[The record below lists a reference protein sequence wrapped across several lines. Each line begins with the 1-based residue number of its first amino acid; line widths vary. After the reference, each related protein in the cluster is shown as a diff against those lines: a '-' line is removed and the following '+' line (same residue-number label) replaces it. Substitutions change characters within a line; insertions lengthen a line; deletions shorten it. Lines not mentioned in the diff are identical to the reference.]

1 MFVEAIK
8 RSVQIRPQAV
18 ATLCGQRSRTWAES
32 MDRTARLAQALREL
46 GVKAN
51 DRIGIL
57 ALNSDRYLESIHA
70 TWWAGAVIVPMNTR
84 WSVAEHLYSID
95 DADIQIVFADQAYMD
110 TARAL
115 AKARDSIRYVI
126 QMDDGV
132 ISERMLSHEALIAG
146 NSPEASTQRHATD
159 LAGIFYTGGTTGSPK
174 GVMHSAL
181 SLWSG
186 SMNLAFDARVPET
199 PRYLHA
205 APMFHLGDLSQAFYT
220 TALGGTHVFIPGFSA
235 PAVIAAAREHR
246 FQVTLLVPTMIG
258 MLLDSP
264 EFDSRAFDSLELMIY
279 GGSPISEQLNERAR
293 QSLPNTR
300 LVQGFGQ
307 TETNACGT
315 ILHEDARNAMP
326 NPADRLRTAGR
337 AAYGVQLAILDEEG
351 KELPPHEVGE
361 ICIKSQCAMLG
372 YWNKPAE
379 SAAALAGGWVHTGD
393 AGYLDDQGFLF
404 VCDRLKDMIISGG
417 ENVYSAEVE
426 RAIACH
432 AAVAQ
437 VAVIGVPDDRWG
449 ERVHAVVVMKQG
461 ETISLADLQAH
472 CKQHIAGYKIPRSV
486 ELRDAPLPLSS
497 VGKVLKRE
505 LRLPHWHGKSR
516 SVN

>member
-8 RSVQIRPQAV
+8 RSVQIRPDAL
-18 ATLCGQRSRTWAES
+18 ATICGGRACTWAES
-32 MDRTARLAQALREL
+32 MDRTARLAQALRSV
-46 GVKAN
+46 GVREN

-57 ALNSDRYLESIHA
+57 SLNSDRYLEAIHA
-70 TWWAGAVIVPMNTR
+70 VWWCGAVIVPMNTR
-84 WSVAEHLYSID
+84 WSVAEHLYSVD
-95 DADIQIVFADQAYMD
+95 DADIQIVFADQSYMEI
-110 TARAL
+110 ARTL
-115 AKARDSIRYVI
+115 ARSRDSIRHVI

-132 ISERMLSHEALIAG
+132 ISERLLSYEALIAK
-146 NSPEASTQRHATD
+146 SAAEPSTPRCATD

-186 SMNLAFDARVPET
+186 SMNLAFDARVPDA

-220 TALGGTHVFIPGFSA
+220 TAMGGTHVFIPGFSA
-235 PAVIAAAREHR
+235 AAVIAAAREHR
-246 FQVTLLVPTMIG
+246 FQVTLLVPTMIA

-264 EFDSRAFDSLELMIY
+264 EFESSAFESLELMMY
-279 GGSPISEQLNERAR
+279 GGSPISERLNERAR
-293 QSLPNTR
+293 QCLPRTR

-307 TETNACGT
+307 TETNACGAL
-315 ILHEDARNAMP
+315 LHEAARNAMP
-326 NPADRLRTAGR
+326 DPDDRLRTAGR
-337 AAYGVQLAILDEEG
+337 ATYGVQLAILDEEG
-351 KELPPHEVGE
+351 KELPPREIGE

-379 SAAALAGGWVHTGD
+379 TAAALAGGWVHTGD
-393 AGYLDDQGFLF
+393 AGYLDEQGFLF

-426 RAIACH
+426 RAVAFH
-432 AAVAQ
+432 SSVAQ
-437 VAVIGVPDDRWG
+437 VAVIGVPDERWG
-449 ERVHAVVVMKQG
+449 ERVHAVIVAKQG
-461 ETISLADLQAH
+461 ETISLIDLQAH
-472 CKQHIAGYKIPRSV
+472 CKQYIAGYKIPRSL
-486 ELRDAPLPLSS
+486 ELRDTPLPLSS

-505 LRLPHWHGKSR
+505 LRLPHWQGKTR